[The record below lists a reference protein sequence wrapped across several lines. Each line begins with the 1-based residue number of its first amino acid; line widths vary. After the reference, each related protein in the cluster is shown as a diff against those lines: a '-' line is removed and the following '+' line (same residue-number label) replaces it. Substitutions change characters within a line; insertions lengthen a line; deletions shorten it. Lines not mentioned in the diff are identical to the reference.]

1 MRSSSL
7 RVTESEDRTVRCS
20 ISGDR
25 KYRVPVL
32 DPLEIKEL
40 KIADSGPR
48 QAGLTLVMTNAKV
61 YGVKDSQLEKTE

>member
-1 MRSSSL
+1 
-7 RVTESEDRTVRCS
+7 VRCS

-25 KYRVPVL
+25 KYRVPAL
-32 DPLEIKEL
+32 DPLDIAEL

-48 QAGLTLVMTNAKV
+48 QVGLTLVMKNAKV